1 MYHIKIN
8 ILCDMTII
16 CDMKKKT
23 IDACDML
30 EFQDISLSLSCRGI
44 NPRSL
49 PLYEKRYRV

>member
-8 ILCDMTII
+8 IMCDMTII
-16 CDMKKKT
+16 CDTKKT

-30 EFQDISLSLSCRGI
+30 EFQDIALSCRGI

-49 PLYEKRYRV
+49 P